1 MQARQ
6 LLVPA
11 CSAGQASAETAAD
24 IGFAAGTVIA
34 AGTAAAAETG
44 AAADIE
50 AASSFGTVAAGAH
63 HTGTLVVCI
72 HGDPDQLQR

>member
-1 MQARQ
+1 MSSMQARQ

-24 IGFAAGTVIA
+24 IGFA